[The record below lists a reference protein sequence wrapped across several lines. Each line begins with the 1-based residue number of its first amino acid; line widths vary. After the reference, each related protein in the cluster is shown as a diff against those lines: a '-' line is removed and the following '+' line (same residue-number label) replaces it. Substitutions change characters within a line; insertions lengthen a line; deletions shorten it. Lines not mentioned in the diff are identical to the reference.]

1 MGIGLSGMVS
11 GLDTDT
17 LIKQLMSA
25 ERTRV
30 TKVEGNITK
39 NEWKTEKW
47 KDLNTKIYSL
57 YTGSLSKMRTQGN
70 YLTKKTVSSNESV
83 LKATASGSAPIGTH
97 YVTVDAVASA
107 QYVTGGTFTSDE
119 KLTSKSK
126 LVDAGVAAGTK
137 ISIACGDKTAELIVD
152 ENTTFTNLSDACKSA
167 GLNVN
172 FDEARQCLYISSR
185 QSGKENAFTITTGT
199 ENAGSA
205 AARKGIYTAVG
216 YSTMTDADKTALND
230 ALAVLEASDAAAI
243 NDVLAKAESGKQ
255 LTAGEKK
262 INEAYELL
270 MKKAEEHAKKTA
282 DADADKAAKKTVTGR
297 IGAEIKTAMLAGMAE
312 GDTVEIYGKE
322 LTAEKAKALKAE
334 AERFAK
340 TEYERVVFEDSFKDN
355 EALKDVSY
363 TDFAKIR
370 DKAGKSETLTEDEQK
385 IWDAYNA
392 EGNAD
397 AKAAYEARLGT
408 YTEGTGY
415 DTAEYADQLQL
426 AYQAIAED
434 EAANYLT
441 TEQAAEELKTEKEAE
456 LTALGDTVTP
466 AKAALATDIANY
478 ADTERFDASDNALAA
493 IGLGNI
499 DGTAIASGAGVGGM
513 TVFEASDAKVTVN
526 GAVIES
532 SSNNISVNGLN
543 LELVSAKPGE
553 TISIGVSQDTDSV
566 YNMVK
571 DFVKQYNEVLE
582 ELNNAYYAESA
593 RGYEPLTDEQ
603 KDAMSETE
611 VEKWEKKIKDS
622 LLRRDNTIGSLL
634 NAMRTALDGC
644 VNIDGQDYALSS
656 FGICTTKYTEKGKL
670 HIYGDQDDPDGMM
683 YEDKLRK
690 AIEEDP
696 DKVMEVLQTLS
707 KNLYDT
713 MADKM
718 KATELSSA
726 LTFYNDKQITKELT
740 GYKEQL
746 KKEEDRLTEIEDR
759 YYKQFANMETALS
772 KLSSQ
777 SSSLMSMLG
786 MGQY

>member
-1 MGIGLSGMVS
+1 MGIGLSGMIS

-30 TKVEGNITK
+30 TKVENKITK
-39 NEWKTEKW
+39 NEWVTEKW

-83 LKATASGSAPIGTH
+83 VKATAGGSAPIGTH

-107 QYVTGGTFTSDE
+107 QYVTGGTFTSDTT
-119 KLTSKSK
+119 LTAKSK
-126 LVDAGVAAGTK
+126 LSEAGVAVGTK
-137 ISIACGDKTAELIVD
+137 INIACGDKTAELYVD
-152 ENTTFTNLSDACKSA
+152 EKTTFNDLSDACKSA

-185 QSGKENAFTITTGT
+185 QSGTENKFSITTDT
-199 ENAGSA
+199 EVAASA
-205 AARKGIYTAVG
+205 TTRKGIYELVG
-216 YSTMTDADKTALND
+216 YSAMSDADKKTLDA
-230 ALAVLEASDAAAI
+230 ALATIEASDEAGINEVLTKAAAGTT
-243 NDVLAKAESGKQ
+243 LEGAEKE
-255 LTAGEKK
+255 LYD
-262 INEAYELL
+262 AYQLL

-282 DADADKAAKKTVTGR
+282 DADADKAAKETVTGR
-297 IGAEIKTAMLAGMAE
+297 IGTEIKAAMLSGMAE
-312 GDTVEIYGKE
+312 DSTVEIYGKE
-322 LTAEKAKALKAE
+322 LTAKQAAELKAE

-340 TEYERVVFEDSFKDN
+340 VEYERIVFEDSFKEN
-355 EALKDVSY
+355 AALKDVSY
-363 TDFAKIR
+363 ATFAKIR
-370 DKAGKSETLTEDEQK
+370 DKAEKAETLTAEEQK

-392 EGNAD
+392 ADNAD

-408 YTEGTGY
+408 YTEGSGY
-415 DTAEYADQLQL
+415 DTEEYEQQLEL
-426 AYQAIAED
+426 AYQAAAEE
-434 EAANYLT
+434 EAAKYLT
-441 TEQAAEELKTEKEAE
+441 TEQAVEELKTEKENE
-456 LTALGDTVTP
+456 LTALGDVVAP
-466 AKAALATDIANY
+466 AKTALATNIATY
-478 ADTERFDASDNALAA
+478 AETERFLASDNALAA

-499 DGTAIASGAGVGGM
+499 DGTAIASGAGAGGM
-513 TVFEASDAKVTVN
+513 TVFAASDAKVTVN

-532 SSNNISVNGLN
+532 SSNTISVNGLN

-553 TISIGVSQDTDSV
+553 TISIGVTQDTDSV

-603 KDAMSETE
+603 KDAMSDTE

-644 VNIDGQDYALSS
+644 VNVDGQDYALSS

-690 AIEEDP
+690 AIEDDP

-726 LTFYNDKQITKELT
+726 LTFYNDKQLSKELT

-746 KKEEDRLTEIEDR
+746 DKEEDRLTEIEDR
-759 YYKQFANMETALS
+759 YYKQFASMETALS

-777 SSSLMSMLG
+777 SSSLASMLG

>member
-30 TKVEGNITK
+30 TKVENKITK
-39 NEWKTEKW
+39 NEWMTEKW

-57 YTGSLSKMRTQGN
+57 YTGSLSKMKTQGN
-70 YLTKKTVSSNESV
+70 YLTKKTTSSNESV
-83 LKATASGSAPIGTH
+83 VKASAGASAPIGTH
-97 YVTVDAVASA
+97 YVTVESVASA
-107 QYVTGGTFTSDE
+107 QYVTGGTFASDE
-119 KLTSKSK
+119 KLTTKSK

-137 ISIACGDKTAELIVD
+137 IAIACGDKTAELVVD
-152 ENTTFTNLSDACKSA
+152 ENTTFTNLSDVCKSA

-185 QSGKENAFTITTGT
+185 QSGKENAFSITTST
-199 ENAGSA
+199 ENADSA
-205 AARKGIYTAVG
+205 AARKDIYAAVG
-216 YSTMTDADKTALND
+216 YSTMSEADKATLNG
-230 ALAVLEASDAAAI
+230 ALATLEASDAAGI
-243 NDVLAKAESGKQ
+243 NAVLAKVENSEE
-255 LTAGEKK
+255 LTADEKK

-282 DADADKAAKKTVTGR
+282 DADADKAAKATVTGR
-297 IGAEIKTAMLAGMAE
+297 IGTEIKDAMLGAMAE
-312 GDTVEIYGKE
+312 GSTVEIYGKE
-322 LTAEKAKALKAE
+322 LTAERAAELKAE

-340 TEYERVVFEDSFKDN
+340 GEYERIVFEDSFKDN

-363 TDFAKIR
+363 ADFAKIR
-370 DKAGKSETLTEDEQK
+370 DKAGKSETLTADEQK

-392 EGNAD
+392 AENAD
-397 AKAAYEARLGT
+397 AKTAYEARLGT
-408 YTEGTGY
+408 YTEGAGY
-415 DTAEYADQLQL
+415 NTEEYEQQLQL
-426 AYQAIAED
+426 AYQATAED
-434 EAANYLT
+434 EAEKYLT
-441 TEQAAEELKTEKEAE
+441 TDQAVEELKNAKEAE
-456 LTALGDTVTP
+456 LTTLGDVVTP
-466 AKAALATDIANY
+466 AKAALAADIADY
-478 ADTERFDASDNALAA
+478 AEVERFDASDNALAA

-499 DGTAIASGAGVGGM
+499 DGSAIASGAGAGGM

-532 SSNNISVNGLN
+532 SSNSISVNGLT
-543 LELVSAKPGE
+543 LDLVSAKPGE

-571 DFVKQYNEVLE
+571 DFVKQYNELLE
-582 ELNNAYYAESA
+582 EMNNAYYAESS
-593 RGYEPLTDEQ
+593 RGYDPLTDEQ

-622 LLRRDNTIGSLL
+622 LLRRDNTLGSLI
-634 NAMRTALDGC
+634 NSMRTALDEC
-644 VNIDGQDYALSS
+644 VTIDGQDYALSS

-670 HIYGDQDDPDGMM
+670 HIYGDQDDSDGMM

-696 DKVMEVLQTLS
+696 DKVMEVLQTIS
-707 KNLYDT
+707 KKLYDT

-726 LTFYNDKQITKELT
+726 LTFYNDKQLTKELT

-746 KKEEDRLTEIEDR
+746 DKEENRLADIEDR
-759 YYKQFANMETALS
+759 YYKQFASMETALS

-777 SSSLMSMLG
+777 SSSLASMLG